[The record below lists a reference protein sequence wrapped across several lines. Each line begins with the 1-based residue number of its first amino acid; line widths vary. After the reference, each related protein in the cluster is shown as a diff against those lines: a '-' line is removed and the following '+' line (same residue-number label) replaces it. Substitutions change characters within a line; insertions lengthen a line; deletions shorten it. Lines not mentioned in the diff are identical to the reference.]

1 MYIPTSVVDWQMES
15 NFRHHFI
22 QLVVEVAR
30 LANHHL
36 RVLLLSLHGHLRR
49 TKLPKR
55 RHVVGAVVRGGGH
68 HLVGEA
74 KLLVNVGDDLGQEVT
89 CLLLLKIKKI
99 VYRSERR

>member
-15 NFRHHFI
+15 NFRRHFI

-36 RVLLLSLHGHLRR
+36 RVLLLLSLHGHLRR

-89 CLLLLKIKKI
+89 CLLLLKIKKLFTDT
-99 VYRSERR
+99 V